1 VHWWLDTPEDVA
13 GMPELRAAVEHVQG
27 RAAELTG
34 VQFWTDAALLAHQGA
49 TPAVVCGPGD
59 IAQAHGDEEWVEREQ
74 LELATRVYL
83 LAAAAFLTPAA
94 S

>member
-1 VHWWLDTPEDVA
+1 
-13 GMPELRAAVEHVQG
+13 
-27 RAAELTG
+27 
-34 VQFWTDAALLAHQGA
+34 
-49 TPAVVCGPGD
+49 VVCGPGD